1 MKTPAHAAPHGRGCA
16 REGGV
21 LRREDQLPGALSA
34 YTSRLTLST
43 NSGDLQSVTI
53 TRNVDGQIR
62 PVRSATRYERRWFS
76 ETIARPCKLPIPALV
91 YGVGSCGGGPA
102 VSGDLQRTVPAGHP
116 TECPSLCQE
125 MGSVGDGRSGA
136 VLISS
141 HVGHRFPAGHFSHS
155 LSAAGPNPRPETRSR
170 QYPTAPAHRPH
181 LATHTHSSRWRRP
194 LGRSSPIAPASA
206 TARLRMISFK
216 TFAGATIAAPEIST
230 DGLHYY
236 RPST

>member
-1 MKTPAHAAPHGRGCA
+1 MENPGACGSTWPGLMRPEGVDGGR
-16 REGGV
+16 
-21 LRREDQLPGALSA
+21 LPGALSA
-34 YTSRLTLST
+34 YTSRLTQST

-155 LSAAGPNPRPETRSR
+155 LNAAGPNRARAIISPDVADPPIRDSRIDHGVGDRAMPHEDLESPGINTAARQRVAGRVAKPCEHGSGRASQQPR
-170 QYPTAPAHRPH
+170 QAV
-181 LATHTHSSRWRRP
+181 L
-194 LGRSSPIAPASA
+194 
-206 TARLRMISFK
+206 
-216 TFAGATIAAPEIST
+216 
-230 DGLHYY
+230 
-236 RPST
+236 